1 MKSTEEYNIILSSLA
16 NQEWV
21 NVIDWYNNKK
31 EGLGFEVFDEIDRY
45 LEKLKSAP
53 FIHRKIDEEIRIS
66 LTPRFHF
73 AIFYTIVGNTICV
86 IGIRNQR
93 ENYSDVFNRL

>member
-31 EGLGFEVFDEIDRY
+31 VGLGFEVFDEIDRY
-45 LEKLKSAP
+45 LEKLKSDP
-53 FIHRKIDEEIRIS
+53 FIHRKID
-66 LTPRFHF
+66 
-73 AIFYTIVGNTICV
+73 
-86 IGIRNQR
+86 
-93 ENYSDVFNRL
+93 

>member
-1 MKSTEEYNIILSSLA
+1 MEEYNVILFSLA

-21 NVIDWYNNKK
+21 NVIDWYNSKK
-31 EGLGFEVFDEIDRY
+31 EGLGFEVFDEIDEY
-45 LEKLKSAP
+45 LVKLKSTP
-53 FIHRKIDEEIRIS
+53 LIRRRIDGEIRIS

-73 AIFYTIVGNTICV
+73 AIFYIIVGNTIRV

>member
-1 MKSTEEYNIILSSLA
+1 MEEYNVILSSLA

-21 NVIDWYNNKK
+21 NVIDWYNSKK
-31 EGLGFEVFDEIDRY
+31 EGLGFEVFDEIDEY
-45 LEKLKSAP
+45 LVKLKSTP
-53 FIHRKIDEEIRIS
+53 FIHHRIDGEIRIS

-73 AIFYTIVGNTICV
+73 AIFYIIVGNTIRV

>member
-1 MKSTEEYNIILSSLA
+1 MEEYNVILSSLA

-21 NVIDWYNNKK
+21 NVIDWYNSKK
-31 EGLGFEVFDEIDRY
+31 EGLGFEVFDEIDG
-45 LEKLKSAP
+45 
-53 FIHRKIDEEIRIS
+53 EIRIS

-73 AIFYTIVGNTICV
+73 AIFYIIVGNTICV

>member
-1 MKSTEEYNIILSSLA
+1 MEEYNVILSSLA

-21 NVIDWYNNKK
+21 NVIDWYNSKK
-31 EGLGFEVFDEIDRY
+31 EGLGFEVFDEIDEY
-45 LEKLKSAP
+45 LVKLKSTP
-53 FIHRKIDEEIRIS
+53 LIHRR
-66 LTPRFHF
+66 TPRFHF
-73 AIFYTIVGNTICV
+73 AIFYIIVGNTIRV

>member
-73 AIFYTIVGNTICV
+73 TIFYTIVGNTIRV

>member
-86 IGIRNQR
+86 IGIQ
-93 ENYSDVFNRL
+93 NYSDVFNRL

>member
-1 MKSTEEYNIILSSLA
+1 MEEYNVILSSLA

-21 NVIDWYNNKK
+21 NVIDWYNSKK
-31 EGLGFEVFDEIDRY
+31 EGLGFEY
-45 LEKLKSAP
+45 LVKLKSTP
-53 FIHRKIDEEIRIS
+53 FIHHRIDGEIRIS

-73 AIFYTIVGNTICV
+73 AIFYIIVGNTIRV